1 MRSRFAIVLTAV
13 AALAISQG
21 SGDRAAAQSAGGAF
35 VNFESGHVR
44 PIALSPDGSRL
55 FAVNTPDNRLEIYNV
70 TAGGL
75 TLAGEVPVG
84 LEPVAV
90 AARSNTEVWVVNH
103 LSDSV
108 SIVAINAATPG
119 LSRVTRTLLTCD
131 EPRDIVFAGPSGA
144 RAFITTARRG
154 QNCPVLANLTTS
166 GQGRAVVQVFDATSL
181 GSTLGGTPIANIVLF
196 SDTPRA
202 LARTPDGSRVF
213 AAAFHSGNRTTTIP
227 QPSVSGNGGLPPPPA
242 GATAGA
248 PGTGLIVKFNG
259 TTWVDEI
266 NRSWNSQVPFNLPD
280 RDVFIIDANAGT
292 PALISGTSNVTGV
305 GTVIFNMAV
314 RPNAA
319 NQLYVSNTDARNQ
332 VRFEQRIPGDA
343 LNRGVQ
349 GHIAE
354 SRLTVITG
362 TTPTPHQLNPHIN
375 YLCTPPTCVPP
386 ASEAEASI
394 AFPTDLVF
402 SSDGLRVYVAGLGS
416 ARVGIFDANAL
427 EAGTIDATTKH
438 LVDVGGGPSG
448 LALDEARNR
457 LYVMNRFSHDISIVS
472 NANNPSTAAETA
484 VVPLRFDPE
493 PAAVR
498 DGRPFLY
505 DARDTSGHGDSAC
518 ASCHIF
524 GDFDSLAWDLSDP
537 FGAVLPNNNPFRVTP
552 SLNVSGGGPG
562 VGIACPTCTFHPMK
576 GPMTTQTLRGMAG
589 AGPMHWRGD
598 RTGSTTGQAALDEQL
613 AFKAF
618 NPAFVSL
625 LGRGAQLTA
634 DEMQAFTDF
643 ILTVTLPP
651 NPVRSLDDVATT
663 PQSTGQNLFLTRN
676 TDRGAIT
683 CTFCH
688 RLPFG
693 TDGLST
699 FEGETQEFKIPHLRN
714 LYQKVG
720 MFGVAGGATV
730 GDQVRGFGFLHDGS
744 VSTVFNFVSSSV
756 FQNLNTTDKQNI
768 EQFLLAFDTGIKPSV
783 GQQVSIDATTF
794 NTTAFVNRINL
805 LVAQADAG
813 SCDLVVKGN
822 VAGEAR
828 GALYVGGNSF
838 QFDRHSDAPQSTTA
852 VRNLAAT
859 AGQELTFTCV
869 PPGSGERIGVDRD
882 QDGVFDQR
890 ELDCA
895 TDPADP
901 LSSPPTL
908 TGPCSGSTT
917 TSPSSTTTTST
928 VVATTS
934 TTTSTTS
941 TTHVTSTT
949 VPTTT
954 THATTST
961 TTTTTVAGPT
971 TTSTTTSTSAPS
983 TLAPTTTSTSPPPPT
998 TSTTL
1003 PTSTAV
1009 LVQTTSLTMRDETS
1023 PPEAA
1028 ARKLTFK
1035 ASTKKDAADHRVVV
1049 PAVGGAGDPTQH
1061 GATLVVY
1068 DSAGSGEKTTV
1079 TLPASGWRLLGKST
1093 ASNGYRFA
1101 GSDPTG
1107 PVSRVIVKADQL
1119 KVRAGKS
1126 SWTYTLNEPSQGRIA
1141 VQLQLGVG
1149 PAWCADAPAKAS
1161 GTPPSTA
1168 ANDRV
1173 DKFTAQPKTPAPAAC
1188 PPIP

>member
-1 MRSRFAIVLTAV
+1 MGSRLATILI
-13 AALAISQG
+13 AATTLAIAQG
-21 SGDRAAAQSAGGAF
+21 LAGRAAAQSAGGAF

-44 PIALSPDGSRL
+44 PIALSPDGSKL
-55 FAVNTPDNRLEIYNV
+55 FAVNTPDNRLEIYSV
-70 TAGGL
+70 SAGGL

-90 AARSNTEVWVVNH
+90 AARSDTEVWVVNH

-108 SIVAINAATPG
+108 SIVAVDSASPG

-131 EPRDIVFAGPSGA
+131 EPRDIVFAGPSSA

-154 QNCPVLANLTTS
+154 QNCPVTASLTTS

-181 GSTLGGTPIANIVLF
+181 GATLGGTPVANIVLF

-213 AAAFHSGNRTTTIP
+213 AAAFHSGNRTTTIT
-227 QPSVSGNGGLPPPPA
+227 QGAVSGNGGLPPPPG

-248 PGTGLIVKFNG
+248 PATGLIVKFNG
-259 TTWVDEI
+259 TNWVDEI
-266 NRSWNSQVPFNLPD
+266 NRSWNGQVPFNLPD
-280 RDVFIIDANAGT
+280 RDVFIIDANANP
-292 PALISGTSNVTGV
+292 PALVSGTSNVTGV

-319 NQLYVSNTDARNQ
+319 NQVYVANTDARNQ

-354 SRLTVITG
+354 SRLTVING
-362 TTPTPHQLNPHIN
+362 TTSTPHQLNPHIN

-386 ASEAEASI
+386 SSEADASL
-394 AFPTDLVF
+394 AFPMDLVF
-402 SSDGLRVYVAGLGS
+402 SSNGQRVYVAGFGS
-416 ARVGIFDANAL
+416 GRIGIFDANAL

-448 LALDEARNR
+448 LALDEARDR
-457 LYVMNRFSHDISIVS
+457 LYVMNRFTHDISIVS
-472 NANNPSTAAETA
+472 NASNPSTAVETA

-552 SLNVSGGGPG
+552 SLGVSGGGPG

-598 RTGSTTGQAALDEQL
+598 RTGSTTGQDALDEQL

-625 LGRGAQLTA
+625 LGRGTQLTT

-651 NPVRSLDDVATT
+651 NPVRSLDDVGTT
-663 PQSTGQNLFLTRN
+663 AQNSGQNLFLTRN

-693 TDGLST
+693 TDGLSS

-744 VSTVFNFVSSSV
+744 VSTVFNFVSSPV
-756 FQNLNTTDKQNI
+756 FQNLTTTERQNI
-768 EQFLLAFDTGIKPSV
+768 EQFLLAFDTGLKPSV
-783 GQQVSIDATTF
+783 GQQVSIDSATF

-813 SCDLVVKGN
+813 GCDLVVKGN
-822 VAGEAR
+822 IAGEAR
-828 GALYVGGNSF
+828 GAVYLGGNSF
-838 QFDRHSDAPQSTTA
+838 QFDRHSDTPQSTTA

-882 QDGVFDQR
+882 LDGVFDRR
-890 ELDCA
+890 ELDCG

-901 LSSPPTL
+901 QSFPPTL
-908 TGPCSGSTT
+908 TGACSVTTT
-917 TSPSSTTTTST
+917 TSPPTTTTT
-928 VVATTS
+928 TTTLVPTS

-941 TTHVTSTT
+941 TTHATTTSLATSTT
-949 VPTTT
+949 IG
-954 THATTST
+954 ST
-961 TTTTTVAGPT
+961 TTTTS
-971 TTSTTTSTSAPS
+971 TST
-983 TLAPTTTSTSPPPPT
+983 PPT

-1003 PTSTAV
+1003 PSTSAV
-1009 LVQTTSLTMRDETS
+1009 LVQTTSLNMRDKTS
-1023 PPEAA
+1023 PPEPS

-1035 ASTKKDAADHRVVV
+1035 SSTRKDTPDHRIVV
-1049 PAVGGAGDPTQH
+1049 PATGGAGDPTQH
-1061 GATLVVY
+1061 GANLVVY
-1068 DSAGSGEKTTV
+1068 DSAGSGEKVTV
-1079 TLPASGWRLLGKST
+1079 ALPASGWRVLGNST
-1093 ASNGYRFA
+1093 TPKGFRFG
-1101 GSDPTG
+1101 GSDPNG
-1107 PVSRVIVKADQL
+1107 PVSRVIVKADQV

-1126 SWTYTLNEPSQGRIA
+1126 GWAYTLNEPAQGRIA
-1141 VQLQLGVG
+1141 VQLQLGTS
-1149 PAWCADAPAKAS
+1149 PTWCADAPAKAS
-1161 GTPPSTA
+1161 GNPPSTSS
-1168 ANDRV
+1168 NDRV
-1173 DKFTAQPKTPAPAAC
+1173 DKFTAQPKTPAPAVC
-1188 PPIP
+1188 PPTP

>member
-1 MRSRFAIVLTAV
+1 M
-13 AALAISQG
+13 
-21 SGDRAAAQSAGGAF
+21 
-35 VNFESGHVR
+35 
-44 PIALSPDGSRL
+44 
-55 FAVNTPDNRLEIYNV
+55 
-70 TAGGL
+70 
-75 TLAGEVPVG
+75 
-84 LEPVAV
+84 
-90 AARSNTEVWVVNH
+90 
-103 LSDSV
+103 
-108 SIVAINAATPG
+108 
-119 LSRVTRTLLTCD
+119 
-131 EPRDIVFAGPSGA
+131 
-144 RAFITTARRG
+144 
-154 QNCPVLANLTTS
+154 
-166 GQGRAVVQVFDATSL
+166 
-181 GSTLGGTPIANIVLF
+181 
-196 SDTPRA
+196 
-202 LARTPDGSRVF
+202 
-213 AAAFHSGNRTTTIP
+213 
-227 QPSVSGNGGLPPPPA
+227 
-242 GATAGA
+242 
-248 PGTGLIVKFNG
+248 
-259 TTWVDEI
+259 
-266 NRSWNSQVPFNLPD
+266 
-280 RDVFIIDANAGT
+280 
-292 PALISGTSNVTGV
+292 
-305 GTVIFNMAV
+305 
-314 RPNAA
+314 
-319 NQLYVSNTDARNQ
+319 
-332 VRFEQRIPGDA
+332 
-343 LNRGVQ
+343 
-349 GHIAE
+349 
-354 SRLTVITG
+354 
-362 TTPTPHQLNPHIN
+362 
-375 YLCTPPTCVPP
+375 
-386 ASEAEASI
+386 
-394 AFPTDLVF
+394 F
-402 SSDGLRVYVAGLGS
+402 SSDGQRVYVAGLGS
-416 ARVGIFDANAL
+416 GRVGIFDASAL

-472 NANNPSTAAETA
+472 NASNPSAAVETA
-484 VVPLRFDPE
+484 VVPLGFDPE
-493 PAAVR
+493 PPAVR

-598 RTGSTTGQAALDEQL
+598 RTGSTTGQDALDEQL

-625 LGRGAQLTA
+625 LGRGAQLTT

-663 PQSTGQNLFLTRN
+663 AQSTGQNLFLTRN

-744 VSTVFNFVSSSV
+744 VSTVFNFISSSV

-838 QFDRHSDAPQSTTA
+838 QFDRHSEAPQSTTA

-869 PPGSGERIGVDRD
+869 PAGSGERIGVDRD
-882 QDGVFDQR
+882 QDGVFDRR

-901 LSSPPTL
+901 LSFPPPHRPVL
-908 TGPCSGSTT
+908 GPTT
-917 TSPSSTTTTST
+917 TSPSSDDHLTG
-928 VVATTS
+928 VATTS

-941 TTHVTSTT
+941 TTHVTSTAI
-949 VPTTT
+949 PTRRRARPRR
-954 THATTST
+954 HHQHHDRH
-961 TTTTTVAGPT
+961 GPDDA
-971 TTSTTTSTSAPS
+971 STTTSTACRAHWHHHHQH
-983 TLAPTTTSTSPPPPT
+983 L
-998 TSTTL
+998 
-1003 PTSTAV
+1003 
-1009 LVQTTSLTMRDETS
+1009 
-1023 PPEAA
+1023 AA
-1028 ARKLTFK
+1028 ARPARRCHLAGRSCNHVATMHDK
-1035 ASTKKDAADHRVVV
+1035 APSGRCRAKSPSRRARRRIGRPRVVV
-1049 PAVGGAGDPTQH
+1049 PAVGGAGDDAAQRDLSSTTRRAAGEDRRRYPRAAGGCSAEH
-1061 GATLVVY
+1061 G
-1068 DSAGSGEKTTV
+1068 GE
-1079 TLPASGWRLLGKST
+1079 
-1093 ASNGYRFA
+1093 GYRFA
-1101 GSDPTG
+1101 GSDPGG

-1141 VQLQLGVG
+1141 VQLQLGAS
-1149 PAWCADAPAKAS
+1149 PAWCTDAPAKAS
-1161 GTPPSTA
+1161 GNPPSTA

-1173 DKFTAQPKTPAPAAC
+1173 DRFTAQPKTPAPAAC

>member
-1 MRSRFAIVLTAV
+1 
-13 AALAISQG
+13 
-21 SGDRAAAQSAGGAF
+21 
-35 VNFESGHVR
+35 
-44 PIALSPDGSRL
+44 
-55 FAVNTPDNRLEIYNV
+55 
-70 TAGGL
+70 
-75 TLAGEVPVG
+75 
-84 LEPVAV
+84 
-90 AARSNTEVWVVNH
+90 VNH

-108 SIVAINAATPG
+108 SIVAVNAASPG

-131 EPRDIVFAGPSGA
+131 EPRDIVFAGPSGT
-144 RAFITTARRG
+144 RAFVTTARRG
-154 QNCPVLANLTTS
+154 QNCGLQANLTTA
-166 GQGRAVVQVFDATSL
+166 GQGRAVVQVFDATNL
-181 GSTLGGTPIANIVLF
+181 GSALGGTPIANIVLF

-213 AAAFHSGNRTTTIP
+213 AAAFHSGDRTTTIT
-227 QPSVSGNGGLPPPPA
+227 QTAVSGNGGLPPPPA

-248 PGTGLIVKFNG
+248 PATGLIVKFNG
-259 TTWVDEI
+259 TNWVDEI

-280 RDVFIIDANAGT
+280 RDVFIIDANANP
-292 PALISGTSNVTGV
+292 PAPVSGTSNVTGV

-319 NQLYVSNTDARNQ
+319 NQVYVANTDARNQ

-354 SRLTVITG
+354 SRVTVING

-375 YLCTPPTCVPP
+375 YLCTPPSCVPP
-386 ASEAEASI
+386 PAEADASL
-394 AFPTDLVF
+394 AFPMDLVF
-402 SSDGLRVYVAGLGS
+402 SSDGQRVYVAGFGS
-416 ARVGIFDANAL
+416 GRVGIFDANAL
-427 EAGTIDATTKH
+427 EAGTINATTKH

-448 LALDEARNR
+448 LALDEARDR
-457 LYVMNRFSHDISIVS
+457 LYVMNRFTHDISIVS
-472 NANNPSTAAETA
+472 NASNPSTAVETA

-537 FGAVLPNNNPFRVTP
+537 FGAVVPNNNPFRVTP

-562 VGIACPTCTFHPMK
+562 VGIPCPTCTFHPMK

-598 RTGSTTGQAALDEQL
+598 RTGSTTGQDALDEQL

-651 NPVRSLDDVATT
+651 NPVRSVDDVATT

-699 FEGETQEFKIPHLRN
+699 FEGEPQEFKIAHLRN

-720 MFGVAGGATV
+720 MFGLAGGATV

-744 VSTVFNFVSSSV
+744 VSTVFNFVSAAV
-756 FQNLNTTDKQNI
+756 FQNLNTTDRQNI
-768 EQFLLAFDTGIKPSV
+768 EQFLLAFDTGMKPAV

-794 NTTAFVNRINL
+794 NTTAFVNRITL
-805 LVAQADAG
+805 LVGQADAG
-813 SCDLVVKGN
+813 NCDLVVKGN

-838 QFDRHSDAPQSTTA
+838 QFDRHSEAPLSVTA

-882 QDGVFDQR
+882 LDGVFDRR

-901 LSSPPTL
+901 LSFPPTL
-908 TGPCSGSTT
+908 VGACSGSTT
-917 TSPSSTTTTST
+917 TTSPATTTTTST
-928 VVATTS
+928 TTTTVAPAS
-934 TTTSTTS
+934 TTTSTTG
-941 TTHVTSTT
+941 TTQATTSTT
-949 VPTTT
+949 LVTTT
-954 THATTST
+954 THATTT
-961 TTTTTVAGPT
+961 TTTTTTSPT
-971 TTSTTTSTSAPS
+971 TSS
-983 TLAPTTTSTSPPPPT
+983 TLAPTTTSTSSPT
-998 TSTTL
+998 STSTTL
-1003 PTSTAV
+1003 PGGSFV
-1009 LVQTTSLTMRDETS
+1009 LVETTSLAMRDATS
-1023 PPEAA
+1023 PPVPA
-1028 ARKLTFK
+1028 ARKFAFK
-1035 ASTKKDAADHRVVV
+1035 SNTGKDLPANRVAV
-1049 PAVGGAGDPTQH
+1049 PAVGSGGDPTQN

-1068 DSAGSGEKTTV
+1068 NAAGTGEKV
-1079 TLPASGWRLLGKST
+1079 IASLPASGWRILGKST
-1093 ASNGYRFA
+1093 APKGFRFT
-1101 GSDPTG
+1101 GTDPHG

-1119 KVRAGKS
+1119 KVNAGKAN
-1126 SWTYTLNEPSQGRIA
+1126 WAYTLNEASQVSVA
-1141 VQLQLGVG
+1141 VQLRLGTAT
-1149 PAWCADAPAKAS
+1149 AWCATAPAKA
-1161 GTPPSTA
+1161 GRTPS
-1168 ANDRV
+1168 ANDHV
-1173 DKFTAQPKTPAPAAC
+1173 DTFTAQPKTAPPAAC
-1188 PPIP
+1188 PPTP